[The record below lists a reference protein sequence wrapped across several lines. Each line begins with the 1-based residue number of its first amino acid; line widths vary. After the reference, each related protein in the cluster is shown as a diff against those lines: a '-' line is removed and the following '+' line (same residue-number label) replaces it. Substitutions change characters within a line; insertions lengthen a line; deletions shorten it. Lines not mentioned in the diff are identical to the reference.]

1 MADPAPEPEEVRAA
15 HAFVR
20 ATAAAERRLGAAPSR
35 AFAGDLALDFGV
47 PESDEEDSDEATA
60 SSASTPIMH
69 VLSPP
74 VYGSIISAYLSD
86 PVANPAARPLDTVR
100 MDHVHPLSGVLTK
113 AARSSAQLPCVNG
126 YPRTAAFLSLM
137 GEMRMSGDHEESG
150 ACCTVVSYGFLLH
163 CKLELNMTRAD
174 YD

>member
-1 MADPAPEPEEVRAA
+1 MMADLAPEPEEVRAA

-20 ATAAAERRLGAAPSR
+20 ATAAAERRLGAASGAAPSR

-47 PESDEEDSDEATA
+47 PESDEDDSDEATA

-113 AARSSAQLPCVNG
+113 AAARSTAQLPCVNG

-150 ACCTVVSYGFLLH
+150 ACCTVVS
-163 CKLELNMTRAD
+163 D
-174 YD
+174 